1 MLRIAALI
9 HISAAQGNPTE
20 ALISRETLTAAV
32 RTVEFFGLHAEAAYK
47 GMGADESQADDQR
60 LKPEKSSRHHAVPS
74 TYTHPPKW
82 VLPPFLKKPLYWK
95 EFPPPVTFPHCSRS
109 EGGGRHK
116 KGPGSTQPP
125 GPIGRALLV
134 KSPPVKGPARIPRPT
149 SLKMRRCASGLN
161 SLST

>member
-47 GMGADESQADDQR
+47 VMGADESQADDQR
-60 LKPEKSSRHHAVPS
+60 LKPEKSSRHHAAPC

-82 VLPPFLKKPLYWK
+82 VLPPFSKNRSIGKTAPL
-95 EFPPPVTFPHCSRS
+95 RS
-109 EGGGRHK
+109 LSPIAPARRVGGGTKEDPAALSR
-116 KGPGSTQPP
+116 
-125 GPIGRALLV
+125 RAPLGV
-134 KSPPVKGPARIPRPT
+134 P
-149 SLKMRRCASGLN
+149 SL
-161 SLST
+161 

>member
-47 GMGADESQADDQR
+47 VMGADESQADDQR
-60 LKPEKSSRHHAVPS
+60 LKPEKSSRHHTAPS

-95 EFPPPVTFPHCSRS
+95 DRPVVSRNF
-109 EGGGRHK
+109 R
-116 KGPGSTQPP
+116 
-125 GPIGRALLV
+125 
-134 KSPPVKGPARIPRPT
+134 
-149 SLKMRRCASGLN
+149 KMVCRVWHE
-161 SLST
+161 